1 MKLIAAASV
10 TVLVALATLPALFAS
25 GDGPPTIYVG
35 EARLDA
41 VLATIRTL
49 ESGGNYTAQAR
60 GSSASGAYQFVDGT
74 WNGYGGYPHA
84 WQAPAVVQDAKASE
98 HIVDILN
105 GNGGD
110 VTAVPVVWY
119 IGHVPAAASSEWDT
133 VPAPSAG
140 NRLTPREYQARWL
153 AEYQRQLAALDDAQ
167 PASST
172 VRSQVSCTACFTRI
186 CESVTFKTKSSL
198 SSCSAGCSA

>member
-25 GDGPPTIYVG
+25 GDGPPTISVG

-49 ESGGNYTAQAR
+49 ESGGNYTARAR
-60 GSSASGAYQFVDGT
+60 GSSASGAYQFIDGT

-98 HIVDILN
+98 HVPAIVVENVDDVLAHLMADRL
-105 GNGGD
+105 GLALMGHADFPAVLAFKPALQLGGGHVD
-110 VTAVPVVWY
+110 GVEKGLFGG
-119 IGHVPAAASSEWDT
+119 IGHV
-133 VPAPSAG
+133 
-140 NRLTPREYQARWL
+140 R
-153 AEYQRQLAALDDAQ
+153 
-167 PASST
+167 
-172 VRSQVSCTACFTRI
+172 C
-186 CESVTFKTKSSL
+186 SL
-198 SSCSAGCSA
+198 E

>member
-1 MKLIAAASV
+1 MKLIAATSV

-49 ESGGNYTAQAR
+49 ESGGNYTARAR
-60 GSSASGAYQFVDGT
+60 GSSASGAYQFIDGT

-153 AEYQRQLAALDDAQ
+153 AEYQRQLAALGDTQ
-167 PASST
+167 PADST
-172 VRSQVSCTACFTRI
+172 VRSQASRTARFNRSCKTVALKMNS
-186 CESVTFKTKSSL
+186 SVGSRSAV
-198 SSCSAGCSA
+198 CSE